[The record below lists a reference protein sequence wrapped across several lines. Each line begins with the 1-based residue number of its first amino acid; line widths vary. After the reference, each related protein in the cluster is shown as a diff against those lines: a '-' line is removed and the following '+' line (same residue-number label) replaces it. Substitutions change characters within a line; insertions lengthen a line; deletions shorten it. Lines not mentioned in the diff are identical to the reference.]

1 MHRSQAVFAEQFNEL
16 LQTPLFVRAEVIV
29 DVPAKVIL
37 AEIVCGKLFQTL
49 SGKGDAGRRLQ
60 ERQHVRGDKE
70 SDRADSLRP
79 FPLECD
85 TIALTADEEVPRT
98 T

>member
-1 MHRSQAVFAEQFNEL
+1 MLISSDPLRPGFSIRSPSNRPTAIQLSDCVCQVAGELREGWFSAEQQL
-16 LQTPLFVRAEVIV
+16 
-29 DVPAKVIL
+29 VIL

-70 SDRADSLRP
+70 SDRADLVRVIKLS
-79 FPLECD
+79 
-85 TIALTADEEVPRT
+85 
-98 T
+98 